1 MEAHLSASDLRP
13 PHCPGLLLCQKIGR
27 TLFRRRNSG
36 LLSGGKGAAAFTEDW
51 LCSGS
56 FAPETSL
63 NRAVVIR
70 RVVQVGQELLEGRG
84 FPPCF
89 PWLYPWGLEQHLA
102 LKEMAFG
109 ACLMSMNSATW
120 VFVLILGSVLFPL
133 GFGVISDCCL
143 SSQSLT

>member
-27 TLFRRRNSG
+27 TLFRRQNSG
-36 LLSGGKGAAAFTEDW
+36 LLSDGKGAAAFAEDW

-70 RVVQVGQELLEGRG
+70 RVVQVGLARARTGALGGQG
-84 FPPCF
+84 FSPVF
-89 PWLYPWGLEQHLA
+89 S
-102 LKEMAFG
+102 MA
-109 ACLMSMNSATW
+109 A
-120 VFVLILGSVLFPL
+120 PL
-133 GFGVISDCCL
+133 GPRTTPGTEGNGFWGVSCVHELGHLGFCTHSRERAVSPRLL
-143 SSQSLT
+143 SNF